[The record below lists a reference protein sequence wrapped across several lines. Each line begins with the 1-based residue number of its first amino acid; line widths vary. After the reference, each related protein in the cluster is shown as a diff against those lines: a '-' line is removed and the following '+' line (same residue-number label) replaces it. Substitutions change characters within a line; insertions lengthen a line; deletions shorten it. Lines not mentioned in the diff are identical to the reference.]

1 VTLPAAPLRPLPQ
14 PPPLIA
20 QGLRRRLVR
29 LLRAAHA
36 GERAAALAY
45 RGHARSVTDPAQAG
59 MIRRI
64 EAEEWAHRARLGAM
78 LQEQGSTPARWREVI
93 FQTIGLTLGAAC
105 RWSGWY
111 LPMYGAGWIEAINV
125 QEYLTAAALAATCA
139 EHGYAAE
146 LLLMAQCE
154 REHEA
159 YFRGLVAGCWQTRW
173 LGLWRAPPAPPEVG
187 VAAVVP
193 TPVGAV
199 LAPGAPETVY
209 LPAAPAVVVGAA
221 AGP

>member
-1 VTLPAAPLRPLPQ
+1 M
-14 PPPLIA
+14 
-20 QGLRRRLVR
+20 
-29 LLRAAHA
+29 RAAHA

-45 RGHARSVTDPAQAG
+45 RGHARSVSDPEQATR
-59 MIRRI
+59 IRRI
-64 EAEEWAHRARLGAM
+64 EAEEWAHRARLGAI
-78 LQEQGSTPARWREVI
+78 LHEQGSGPARLRERL
-93 FQTIGLTLGAAC
+93 FQGIGLILGAAC

-111 LPMYGAGWIEAINV
+111 LPMYGAGWIEAVNV
-125 QEYLTAAALAATCA
+125 QEYLTAAALAEACGA
-139 EHGYAAE
+139 RAYAAE